1 MFVFIH
7 IKRKR
12 EGWEMIRLILAAVF
26 AFGATAAQA
35 QQGTGSK
42 GTPNPEKL
50 EKCRQLAKQR
60 GFSSGMENR
69 MAKGSGNMREFVVA
83 CMHGKQS

>member
-1 MFVFIH
+1 MT
-7 IKRKR
+7 
-12 EGWEMIRLILAAVF
+12 RLIIFVATLAMA
-26 AFGATAAQA
+26 ATVALA
-35 QQGTGSK
+35 QQPTGAK
-42 GTPNPEKL
+42 RTPNPEKL

-69 MAKGSGNMREFVVA
+69 MAKGGGNMRSFVVA

>member
-1 MFVFIH
+1 
-7 IKRKR
+7 
-12 EGWEMIRLILAAVF
+12 MIRLILAAVF

-35 QQGTGSK
+35 QQGSGPK
-42 GTPNPEKL
+42 GTPSPEKL
-50 EKCRQLAKQR
+50 EKCQQLAKQR

-69 MAKGSGNMREFVVA
+69 KTSGGGNMRSFVVA